1 MNNSVLAVFIFVVF
15 LTLSNGA
22 NVKEQDLEKINQ
34 FLLGEESHNEEL
46 TSGKE
51 KRETHNG
58 PNKKKSK
65 NNKRKKGMGHNRSK
79 QNKNKTKQKQG
90 KKIRKQRGR
99 GKAKKGKGSRKLKN
113 QVRNS
118 KITKKTKKTSSL
130 NSCSRQTSSTFC
142 PIEKASS
149 LKVLYNQVANFRKQL
164 KRAQNHVKI
173 VKKKKEK
180 SNVFEKDAAIVKDVV
195 GGNLTA
201 PTCPGT
207 AGARKSA
214 SEAASKGNMLLSCKQ
229 DITTSCKDV
238 TINSTLTGSCTVTME
253 AFEDKVTECKTDDSC
268 TCWTEAFAMKPSI
281 IACNALN
288 EADAVKT
295 KKKTCLKT
303 FSGCKKAQDSAVEVA
318 ATCPDPVSKVKTTT
332 ATAPLATTT
341 TKAATSKVPQMS
353 NTTAGPTT
361 TPEMEDP
368 VTMIFETPVNM
379 TAGETPVNMTEGE
392 APIVM
397 TMETSVEM
405 TQTASTKAANRKER
419 FVQDFMLKSL
429 KNYFVR
435 T

>member
-1 MNNSVLAVFIFVVF
+1 MNNTVLAAFIFVVF

-34 FLLGEESHNEEL
+34 FLLGEGSHNEAL

-51 KRETHNG
+51 KRETRNG

-65 NNKRKKGMGHNRSK
+65 NNKRKKGMGHNKRK

-118 KITKKTKKTSSL
+118 ERTKKTKKPSPL
-130 NSCSRQTSSTFC
+130 NSCSRQTSTFC

-149 LKVLYNQVANFRKQL
+149 LKVLYNQVANFKKQL

-207 AGARKSA
+207 AGAPKSA

-229 DITTSCKDV
+229 DITTSCKEI
-238 TINSTLTGSCTVTME
+238 TINSTLTGSCTETMDTFE
-253 AFEDKVTECKTDDSC
+253 AKVNECKTDDSC
-268 TCWTEAFAMKPSI
+268 TCWSEAFAMKPSI
-281 IACNALN
+281 ISCNAFN

-318 ATCPDPVSKVKTTT
+318 ATCPDPVSQATTT
-332 ATAPLATTT
+332 TAPLATT
-341 TKAATSKVPQMS
+341 SKVPPMS

-361 TPEMEDP
+361 TPEMEAP

-379 TAGETPVNMTEGE
+379 TAGE

-397 TMETSVEM
+397 TMETPVEM
-405 TQTASTKAANRKER
+405 TQTASTKAASRKER